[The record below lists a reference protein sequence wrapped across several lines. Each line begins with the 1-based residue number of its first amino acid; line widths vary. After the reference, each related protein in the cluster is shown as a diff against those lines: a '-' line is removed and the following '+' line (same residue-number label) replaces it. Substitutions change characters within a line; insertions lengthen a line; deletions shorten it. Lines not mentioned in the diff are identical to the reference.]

1 MILTPQDIQGQVFNK
16 KMNGYDKDEVKHFL
30 VLVSEALENE
40 IIEKEQIKKQY
51 EKVKETLLKF
61 EKREDVL
68 RDTLVSAQRFSK
80 DIKKNSE
87 KEAEIVIKES
97 EMKGEEIINNA
108 IAREKNIKSE
118 ISNLKFKRKEIENDL
133 INMLNSLKE
142 LIESY
147 HMEDEGFE
155 KVEYMSK

>member
-16 KMNGYDKDEVKHFL
+16 KLNGYDKDEVKQFL
-30 VLVSEALENE
+30 VLVSEALEGE
-40 IIEKEQIKKQY
+40 IIEKEKIRKKY
-51 EKVKETLLKF
+51 EKTKEALLKF
-61 EKREDVL
+61 EKREDIL

-87 KEAEIVIKES
+87 KEAEMIIKES
-97 EMKGEEIINNA
+97 EMKGEEIINSA
-108 IAREKNIKSE
+108 IIREKSIKSE
-118 ISNLKFKRKEIENDL
+118 INNLKFKRKEIESDL

-155 KVEYMSK
+155 KVEYISK

>member
-16 KMNGYDKDEVKHFL
+16 KVNGYDKDEVKQFL

-40 IIEKEQIKKQY
+40 IIEKEKIRKKY
-51 EKVKETLLKF
+51 DKTKEALLKF
-61 EKREDVL
+61 EKREDIL

-87 KEAEIVIKES
+87 KEAEMIIKES

-108 IAREKNIKSE
+108 NHFYYHLKS
-118 ISNLKFKRKEIENDL
+118 I
-133 INMLNSLKE
+133 
-142 LIESY
+142 
-147 HMEDEGFE
+147 
-155 KVEYMSK
+155 

>member
-16 KMNGYDKDEVKHFL
+16 KVNGYDKDEVKQFL
-30 VLVSEALENE
+30 VLVSEALESE
-40 IIEKEQIKKQY
+40 IIEKEKIRKKY
-51 EKVKETLLKF
+51 EKTKEALLKF
-61 EKREDVL
+61 EKREDIL

-80 DIKKNSE
+80 DIKRNSE
-87 KEAEIVIKES
+87 KEAEMIVKES

-108 IAREKNIKSE
+108 IIREKSIKSE
-118 ISNLKFKRKEIENDL
+118 IKNLKFKRKEIESDL

-147 HMEDEGFE
+147 HIEDADFE
-155 KVEYMSK
+155 KVEYISK

>member
-16 KMNGYDKDEVKHFL
+16 KMNGYDRDEVRQFL

-40 IIEKEQIKKQY
+40 IIEKENIKKKY
-51 EKVKETLLKF
+51 EKSKEALLKF
-61 EKREDVL
+61 EKREEIL

-80 DIKKNSE
+80 DIKRNSE
-87 KEAEIVIKES
+87 KESEIIIKEA
-97 EMKGEEIINNA
+97 EMKGEEILNNA
-108 IAREKNIKSE
+108 ISREKSIKNE
-118 ISNLKFKRKEIENDL
+118 IKNLKFKRKEIENDL

-147 HMEDEGFE
+147 HIEDEDFE
-155 KVEYMSK
+155 KVEYLGK

>member
-30 VLVSEALENE
+30 VLVSEAFENE
-40 IIEKEQIKKQY
+40 IMEKEKIRKKY
-51 EKVKETLLKF
+51 EKAKETLLKF
-61 EKREDVL
+61 ERREDLL
-68 RDTLVSAQRFSK
+68 RDTLVSAHRFSK

-97 EMKGEEIINNA
+97 EMKGEEIVNNA
-108 IAREKNIKSE
+108 IAREKSIKSE
-118 ISNLKFKRKEIENDL
+118 IKNLKFKRKEIENDL

-147 HMEDEGFE
+147 HIEDADFE
-155 KVEYMSK
+155 KIEYMSK